1 MASISFQ
8 GVSKRFPDGT
18 LALSNITLDAA
29 DGEFVVLVGPSGCG
43 KSTLL
48 RSAAGLE
55 EITGGRIFLGG
66 RDVTDVDPRDRDV
79 AMVFQSYALYPHMT
93 VRDNIAFA
101 LEQRKVPKPEI
112 DRRVKEASA
121 ILHLQDLLHRKP
133 GALSGGQRQRVAM
146 GRAIVRSPAAYLMD
160 EPLSNLDAKL
170 RVQMRAELKLLN
182 ARLGVTTLYVTH
194 DQAEAMTMGDRVAVL
209 GPVTSASETNLQQVD
224 TPASLY
230 AEPANL
236 FVASFIGSPA
246 MNFLPAT
253 IASGPSGPVAVLPEA
268 GLSLPLPPALL
279 RRRPMLSDYVGRPV
293 VLGLRPEIFGRSAPT
308 DTTGAFKL
316 KVNVLITEMMGADA
330 YLHFDV
336 PVPANA
342 ISRIRVENEDELAPV
357 DQARIVAR
365 TDPRDLPPRGAEVD
379 IWLDCERLHLF
390 DRDTALA
397 IR

>member
-1 MASISFQ
+1 MAGI
-8 GVSKRFPDGT
+8 
-18 LALSNITLDAA
+18 ALRQIRKSYGSHTVIHDMDLDIAE
-29 DGEFVVLVGPSGCG
+29 GEFLVLVGPSGCG

-48 RSAAGLE
+48 RMIAGLE
-55 EITGGRIFLGG
+55 EISGGEMRIGG
-66 RDVTDVDPRDRDV
+66 KVVNALSPAERNI
-79 AMVFQSYALYPHMT
+79 AMVFQDYALYPHMT
-93 VRDNIAFA
+93 VAENLGFGLRMRDENRQVIDKRVREAA
-101 LEQRKVPKPEI
+101 DTLKLAPLLQR
-112 DRRVKEASA
+112 R
-121 ILHLQDLLHRKP
+121 P
-133 GALSGGQRQRVAM
+133 GQLSGGQRQRVAM

-209 GPVTSASETNLQQVD
+209 GPVASPAETNLQQVD

-253 IASGPSGPVAVLPEA
+253 LASGTSGPVALLPEA
-268 GLSLPLPPALL
+268 GLSLPLPQALL
-279 RRRPMLSDYVGRPV
+279 RQRPALAGYVDRPI
-293 VLGLRPEIFGRSAPT
+293 VLGLRPEIFGRGAPA
-308 DTTGAFKL
+308 DTTGAFRL
-316 KVNVLITEMMGADA
+316 KVKVLITEMMGADA

-342 ISRIRVENEDELAPV
+342 ISRIPVENEDELAPV

-365 TDPRDLPPRGAEVD
+365 IDPRDLPPRDAEID
-379 IWLDCERLHLF
+379 LWLDLERLHVF